1 MAPFHYERG
10 HARIYYTIM
19 EIRDRIIKIQK
30 VRAGDILHNP
40 KNWRIHPN
48 AQREAMGGALR
59 ELGAADVLKAYYSDG
74 KLVFLDGHLRQE
86 IDLDHVW
93 YVAIMDFNEEEAAE
107 YIATHDT
114 ITGMAEI
121 DKEILTKL
129 LAEVKTSE
137 PALATMMAN
146 LAKLAGIGTEL
157 GEAPEAKLDKADELQ
172 EKWQVSLGNLFGL
185 GKFTKCPK
193 CGKIHNL

>member
-1 MAPFHYERG
+1 
-10 HARIYYTIM
+10 M

-93 YVAIMDFNEEEAAE
+93 YVAILDFNEEEAAE

-172 EKWQVSLGNLFGL
+172 KKWKVSLGSLFGL

-193 CGKIHNL
+193 CGKVHNL